1 MDSLR
6 KRIINSHAAQLR
18 GRLNEQEMKKSKKQ
32 FVKKLSFVFLAIFL
46 LFGIFMF
53 SRAQNFFSVI
63 NGGIKNNKT
72 ALIFPADENFKL
84 HSDANRVNILLLGIR
99 GADDMPNGGLLTD
112 TIMIVSIDTEKKKA
126 ALISVPRDIYLEIPV
141 VKKKEK
147 INAAYLYGEEKSP
160 NGGGLELSERTV
172 EYVTGLAID
181 HVISVDFKAF
191 SEIINELGGVD
202 VYLDKPFS
210 ENKQWGVDFYVASGL
225 QHLSGDVALYYARSR
240 YSTNDFDRARRQQQV
255 LVAMKDKAM
264 QIGFL
269 ANPFKINSVLDI
281 LKNRVKT
288 DLALFDIIKFSR
300 LTQEIENNS
309 IKHKVFS
316 TEDGVLT
323 QTFINGA
330 YVLLPADGSFEKI
343 REVSKNILN

>member
-1 MDSLR
+1 MDSVRR
-6 KRIINSHAAQLR
+6 KIVKEYSPQMEAAR
-18 GRLNEQEMKKSKKQ
+18 KKNRKQ
-32 FVKKLSFVFLAIFL
+32 FFKKLAFIFLAVVFMMGFFVFTKA
-46 LFGIFMF
+46 
-53 SRAQNFFSVI
+53 SNFFSVI
-63 NGGIKNNKT
+63 NSGSKNSKT
-72 ALIFPADENFKL
+72 ALIFPTENNLSLYRDEN
-84 HSDANRVNILLLGIR
+84 RTNILLLGIR

-112 TIMIVSIDTEKKKA
+112 TIMIVSIDTAKKKA

-160 NGGGLELSERTV
+160 NGGGLELSQRSV

-255 LVAMKDKAM
+255 LVAMKDKALEL
-264 QIGFL
+264 GFL

-281 LKNRVKT
+281 LKNRIKT
-288 DLALFDIIKFSR
+288 DLTLFDIIKFSR

-316 TEDGVLT
+316 TEDGILS